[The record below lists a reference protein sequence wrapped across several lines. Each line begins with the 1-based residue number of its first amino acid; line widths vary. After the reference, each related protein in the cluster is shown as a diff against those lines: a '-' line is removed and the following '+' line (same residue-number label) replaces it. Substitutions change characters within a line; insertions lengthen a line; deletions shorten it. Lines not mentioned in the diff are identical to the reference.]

1 MFLANNF
8 YYNLQSIVQLFSYI
22 LLRGLYP
29 ARYSAMFGKVLI
41 PVSVSEKQNG
51 VSFHKY
57 GNKSF
62 VLFSCEIHKPSISEV
77 FSDSRNGE
85 SLPNEPSNTW
95 PKEKKHHV
103 TVTIPKQ
110 KFAADARTL
119 DQATWNQTV
128 LGLLLTW
135 YADPF
140 RI

>member
-1 MFLANNF
+1 MGMILSFCFLVGFRNQTVH
-8 YYNLQSIVQLFSYI
+8 LGGLFSDI
-22 LLRGLYP
+22 
-29 ARYSAMFGKVLI
+29 
-41 PVSVSEKQNG
+41 
-51 VSFHKY
+51 
-57 GNKSF
+57 
-62 VLFSCEIHKPSISEV
+62 
-77 FSDSRNGE
+77 NGE

>member
-62 VLFSCEIHKPSISEV
+62 VLFSCKIHKPSISEV

-85 SLPNEPSNTW
+85 SLPNGPGNNW
-95 PKEKKHHV
+95 PKRKIQP
-103 TVTIPKQ
+103 VTIPKP
-110 KFAADARTL
+110 KSVFFFL
-119 DQATWNQTV
+119 KGNQN
-128 LGLLLTW
+128 LLLMLEQ
-135 YADPF
+135 PGN
-140 RI
+140 